1 MRILLDEDV
10 PIQVLEI
17 LRRVLKGHDVDH
29 VEAIRWKGKKDVF
42 LIADAATR
50 GYHLLLTNNRKQLAD
65 PRECDAI
72 KKSGMHHVR
81 YDQGPGLRG
90 LALAV
95 AAIIAAMPTLVEELQ
110 QESGQRLVRIQG
122 LRPVRRFE
130 IVDPRKDPPEYWP
143 R

>member
-1 MRILLDEDV
+1 MQILLDEDV
-10 PIQVLEI
+10 PIQVLQI
-17 LRRVLKGHDVDH
+17 LRRVLKCHDVDH

-81 YDQGPGLRG
+81 YDQGPGFARLGVSRSGHYRCDAG
-90 LALAV
+90 L
-95 AAIIAAMPTLVEELQ
+95 
-110 QESGQRLVRIQG
+110 S
-122 LRPVRRFE
+122 
-130 IVDPRKDPPEYWP
+130 
-143 R
+143 